1 MFKLVHSN
9 KHGTFSLELNRSVP
23 PVEMTQLVNLAS
35 YLIPEEVEED
45 PQQEIVYGPVQAPSS
60 VWNNQPKFGA
70 RPVEN
75 IGWGD
80 YKKPERNPVSIKIL
94 HLIARE
100 HGLRVIREMRRIT
113 GISIMG
119 CKDILFGNFMFPPIE
134 LEQAQK
140 LMEIFRSADLHAKI
154 VPIESSTQ
162 PSHTEEIVLDSD
174 SATYYND

>member
-9 KHGTFSLELNRSVP
+9 KNGTFSIELNRSVGP
-23 PVEMTQLVNLAS
+23 EEMTQLTSLAC
-35 YLIPEEVEED
+35 YLIPEVVQDD

-60 VWNNQPKFGA
+60 AWRNQTRLGEK
-70 RPVEN
+70 PVEN
-75 IGWGD
+75 IKWGD
-80 YKKPERNPVSIKIL
+80 YKKPESNPVSIKIL
-94 HLIARE
+94 HLVARE

-113 GISIMG
+113 GIPIMG

-140 LMEIFRSADLHAKI
+140 LMEVFRSADLHAKI
-154 VPIESSTQ
+154 VPIENSTQ
-162 PSHTEEIVLDSD
+162 PNRTEEIVLDSD